1 MFTFVVRHVCVPIK
15 PVSVS
20 RIPGFRV
27 HGSRRFQHR
36 LHLRLHIINTH
47 GILIGNNRDVRHIIQ
62 TVVHSMLALFKA
74 GAAHG
79 KQILAALKG
88 HLLAEVHL
96 VLVTVFD
103 RTDLRPLK
111 HGVGTG

>member
-62 TVVHSMLALFKA
+62 QESCIKRFTVD
-74 GAAHG
+74 
-79 KQILAALKG
+79 
-88 HLLAEVHL
+88 E
-96 VLVTVFD
+96 
-103 RTDLRPLK
+103 
-111 HGVGTG
+111 